1 LPRHSGFV
9 LRQSKLT
16 KAFKALVLLLFVV
29 PGIQPSVA
37 KTSGGSRKV
46 PVDMIVIH
54 SIGGPTCVKG
64 AVTFNPIANRPN
76 DAQFWKRYLE
86 KEPIDGI
93 HYVIGRDGT
102 VAASIAESEIANH
115 ATIANSRSIG
125 IELVHRGDGE
135 EPFPTAQIDALINL
149 IKDIRTRHG
158 IPLSHIV
165 RHSDVDQRLCPCAG
179 GPYHRRQ
186 DPGANFPIDRIRA
199 AVAVPGEAPGASDF
213 FKPLTGNAPLAQC
226 PMIR

>member
-1 LPRHSGFV
+1 VPRHSGFV
-9 LRQSKLT
+9 PRQFRLT
-16 KAFKALVLLLFVV
+16 RAFKALVLLLFVV
-29 PGIQPSVA
+29 PAIQPSVA

-64 AVTFNPIANRPN
+64 SVTFNPIANRPD
-76 DAQFWKRYLE
+76 DAQFWKRYLG
-86 KEPIDGI
+86 KDTIDGI

-115 ATIANSRSIG
+115 ATIANGRSIG
-125 IELVHRGDGE
+125 IELVHRGDGK
-135 EPFPTAQIDALINL
+135 EPFPTAQIDALIKL
-149 IKDIRTRHG
+149 IEDIRTRHD

-179 GPYHRRQ
+179 SPYRRRQ

-213 FKPLTGNAPLAQC
+213 FKPLAGNAPLAQC
-226 PMIR
+226 PMNR